1 MRESWGEE
9 RESEGRDRERRETTR
24 AAMLIEDHG
33 YSILRAIPRTMIL
46 YYITAVGP
54 YCFEIPRQK

>member
-1 MRESWGEE
+1 MRGGEKGVRVRGE
-9 RESEGRDRERRETTR
+9 RERRETTR

-46 YYITAVGP
+46 YYITAEGP
-54 YCFEIPRQK
+54 YCFEIPRQR